1 MSEKLRES
9 LSAAMDGEADAFELR
24 RVLDEAKSNSEL
36 RDYWHRQHLLRDVLQ
51 GARVNTQVRLRERL
65 LSQMQALNLDQQA
78 TSDVVAE
85 PVKKSGP
92 VSAWLGRITGVAVA
106 MVTAAV
112 VITNGDF
119 LTNEFGGADL
129 PEMAIGSAQR
139 ENTHLLTPVM
149 YERATVADWVRTNA
163 YTVHHLQQ
171 NAVNKPGAVAFI
183 RLGTFSGRQL
193 GQPVSAEIVDR
204 QARRARASGDQE
216 R

>member
-36 RDYWHRQHLLRDVLQ
+36 RDFWHRQHLLRDVLQ
-51 GARVNTQVRLRERL
+51 GGRVNTQVRLRERL
-65 LSQMQALNLDQQA
+65 LSQMQELSPDQAA
-78 TSDVVAE
+78 TSDVIAE
-85 PVKKSGP
+85 PAKRSSS

-119 LTNEFGGADL
+119 LTNEFDGADL
-129 PEMAIGSAQR
+129 PQMAIGSAQA
-139 ENTHLLTPVM
+139 ENTRLVTPVM

-171 NAVNKPGAVAFI
+171 NAVNKPGTVAFV
-183 RLGTFSGRQL
+183 RLGTFSGRQMA
-193 GQPVSAEIVDR
+193 QPLSAEIVDR
-204 QARRARASGDQE
+204 QARRARAPGGQE